1 MRVID
6 SSQAQKLL
14 PKCLAFSLT
23 IILKKR
29 FFVMTFNENMS
40 MIIAANI
47 RGACIIEHNFLNYD
61 FACNFHL

>member
-6 SSQAQKLL
+6 SAQAHKLL

-29 FFVMTFNENMS
+29 SYVMKFNENMNK
-40 MIIAANI
+40 IIAANI
-47 RGACIIEHNFLNYD
+47 RGACIIEHNILYYD